1 MSDLESQIEQL
12 KKKAESARAAQYRAE
27 AVRESAQRSKDE
39 ALAILQERFGL
50 DDLGDAR
57 VKLAELEDQ
66 LQTKVA
72 KATAILDAN
81 QL

>member
-27 AVRESAQRSKDE
+27 AARESAQRSKDE

-72 KATAILDAN
+72 EATAILDAN